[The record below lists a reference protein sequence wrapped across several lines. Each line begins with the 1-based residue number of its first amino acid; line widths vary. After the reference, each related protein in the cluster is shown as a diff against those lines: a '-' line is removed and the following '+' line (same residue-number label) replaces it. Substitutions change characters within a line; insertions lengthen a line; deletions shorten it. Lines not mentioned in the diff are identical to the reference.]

1 MRIEFILLFAVLIL
15 TGESLAGSNS
25 VKTNVGTSTITN
37 VLFKPADWDRGVG
50 GGYAISTNAQGED
63 HTVLNFA
70 SKTDF
75 KILEDRT
82 ISIEMGSKTL
92 STGATTFGM
101 MAAVTQKYYTQNGYR
116 SSEFSTNSHTIM
128 PYKFDITNI
137 AEGTLSCNKA
147 SGENTNTVTVGGKE
161 YKFGST
167 GKNDGFLSSE
177 TTYDSALE
185 GLPGFG
191 WENGFG
197 YKNVV
202 DECGLQWSGEI
213 KTGSLLMI

>member
-1 MRIEFILLFAVLIL
+1 MRIEFILLLAVLIL

-116 SSEFSTNSHTIM
+116 SSEFSTNSYTIM
-128 PYKFDITNI
+128 PYKFDIENI
-137 AEGTLSCNKA
+137 ASGTLSCNKA
-147 SGENTNTVTVGGKE
+147 DGENKNKVTVGAR
-161 YKFGST
+161 ST
-167 GKNDGFLSSE
+167 ISDLRVKMMDFCR
-177 TTYDSALE
+177 
-185 GLPGFG
+185 P
-191 WENGFG
+191 
-197 YKNVV
+197 
-202 DECGLQWSGEI
+202 I
-213 KTGSLLMI
+213 PPMIRHWKAFRVLAGRMVLDTRT

>member
-1 MRIEFILLFAVLIL
+1 MRIEFILLLAVLIL

-25 VKTNVGTSTITN
+25 VKTTVGTFTITN
-37 VLFKPADWDRGVG
+37 VLFKPVDLDRGVG

-63 HTVLNFA
+63 HAVLNFA

-75 KILEDRT
+75 ELLDDRT
-82 ISIEMGSKTL
+82 VSIKMDSKTL

-101 MAAVTQKYYTQNGYR
+101 MAAVTQRYYTQNGYR

-128 PYKFDITNI
+128 PYKFDIENV
-137 AEGTLSCNKA
+137 AAGTLSCNKA
-147 SGENTNTVTVGGKE
+147 SGENTNTVTVGGKQ

-185 GLPGFG
+185 GFSGFG
-191 WENGFG
+191 WVNGFG
-197 YKNVV
+197 YKNEVN
-202 DECGLQWSGEI
+202 ECGLQYIGKIE
-213 KTGSLLMI
+213 TGSLLMI